1 MRDTATAPKKMAKTF
16 IGTSIVAAVLVCG
29 CASNPTRSTGVVALQ
44 IPEPPPKPD
53 ILPVPAPEAPP
64 ERPAAAPIEPPA
76 TVPAARPT
84 PPVQTNAGAQ
94 SAPQTPTAPVPAP
107 EAAPPTPAPELRP
120 AGTAAKSLTG
130 AQVRESL
137 DRTKQK
143 LDAIDRRRLNAG
155 QRADYDS
162 ARRFLAQADTAVKA
176 NNLLLAQ
183 SSVEKAEALAN
194 GLR

>member
-1 MRDTATAPKKMAKTF
+1 MTKTF
-16 IGTSIVAAVLVCG
+16 IGISSVIAALACG
-29 CASNPTRSTGVVALQ
+29 CASNPTRSTGVVALE

-64 ERPAAAPIEPPA
+64 ERPAAAAPVERPPS
-76 TVPAARPT
+76 VPAARPS
-84 PPVQTNAGAQ
+84 PPAQSNAGAQ
-94 SAPQTPTAPVPAP
+94 STPPAPAGPAPVAD
-107 EAAPPTPAPELRP
+107 AAPPTPAPELRP

-155 QRADYDS
+155 KRADYDS

>member
-1 MRDTATAPKKMAKTF
+1 MTKTIF
-16 IGTSIVAAVLVCG
+16 GISIVAAALACG
-29 CASNPTRSTGVVALQ
+29 CASNPTRSTGVVALE

-53 ILPVPAPEAPP
+53 ILPAPAPEAPP
-64 ERPAAAPIEPPA
+64 ERPAAAAPAERPPS
-76 TVPAARPT
+76 VPAARPT
-84 PPVQTNAGAQ
+84 PPPQSGNAGA
-94 SAPQTPTAPVPAP
+94 APTPPAPVGPVAATP
-107 EAAPPTPAPELRP
+107 EATPPTPAAELRP
-120 AGTAAKSLTG
+120 AGTAARSLTS

-137 DRTKQK
+137 DRTNQK
-143 LDAIDRRRLNAG
+143 LNAIDRRRLNAG
-155 QRADYDS
+155 KRADYDS

>member
-1 MRDTATAPKKMAKTF
+1 MRGTATAPKRMAKTF
-16 IGTSIVAAVLVCG
+16 IGISIVAAALVCG
-29 CASNPTRSTGVVALQ
+29 CASNPTRATGVVALQ

-76 TVPAARPT
+76 TVPAARPS
-84 PPVQTNAGAQ
+84 PPAQSNAGAQ
-94 SAPQTPTAPVPAP
+94 SAPQPPAGPVPAP
-107 EAAPPTPAPELRP
+107 DAAPATPAPELRP

-130 AQVRESL
+130 AQVRETL

-155 QRADYDS
+155 KRADYDS